1 MKLIKRS
8 KILLLPYPAQGHVN
22 PMMKLALA
30 LVNCGFEPVMITP
43 EFIHR
48 RIISSLDPKAK
59 IVCMSVPDGL
69 EKDVAI
75 DFFAIEKVMENCMP
89 IHLET
94 LVRQIDEED
103 GRVACMIVDLLVSSA
118 IEVGRRCGVPVAG
131 FWPAMLATYQLIA
144 GIPDMVRMGLI
155 SETGSPQHSGP
166 VRFLPNQPLLS
177 IEDLPWLIGN
187 PTARK
192 ARFKFWT
199 RAMNRSIDLQWLLV
213 NSFPDPLD
221 NNIYKINKPQ
231 FHNNFTA
238 AGKPLVYQV
247 VPLTNKH
254 ATNSKN
260 PSFWEEDTTSLQW
273 LDEQKPNSVV
283 YISFGSW
290 VSPIGESKVKSL
302 ALALEAMKLPFIW
315 VLGLAWREGL
325 PVEYT
330 ERISKQGKLVSWA
343 PQVEILQHKAVGC
356 YLTHCGW
363 NSTMEAIQ
371 CQKRL
376 LCYPV
381 AGDQFLNCAY
391 IVEKWKIGIKMNGFA
406 QKDVEDGLRKVMDDN
421 EMNKRLI
428 RLYDRTMGKEANLKA
443 MANLNNFIDDMMKMS
458 NESHHVGL

>member
-155 SETGSPQHSGP
+155 SET
-166 VRFLPNQPLLS
+166 
-177 IEDLPWLIGN
+177 
-187 PTARK
+187 
-192 ARFKFWT
+192 
-199 RAMNRSIDLQWLLV
+199 
-213 NSFPDPLD
+213 
-221 NNIYKINKPQ
+221 
-231 FHNNFTA
+231 
-238 AGKPLVYQV
+238 GKPLVYQV